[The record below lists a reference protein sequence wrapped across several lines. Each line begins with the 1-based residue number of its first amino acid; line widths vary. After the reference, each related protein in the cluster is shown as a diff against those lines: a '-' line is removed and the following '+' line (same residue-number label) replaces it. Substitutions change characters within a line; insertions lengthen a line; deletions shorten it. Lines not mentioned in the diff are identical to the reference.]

1 MSNPLLDLITQG
13 ESGTAGYN
21 AYNRGTYI
29 DADGKA
35 HIRSAHEPIDF
46 SQMTLGQVLDQQ
58 HAPRNSPDK
67 LLAVGKYQII
77 PDTMSDAARKLQLD
91 RNQPFTPELQDKI
104 FSQYLIVDKRPA
116 VHDYIT
122 GQPGASLHEAQAD
135 LASEWASFGDPNK
148 GGASHY
154 PPPNHASIT
163 LAQSEHALNQMRTD
177 YQADIAKGMTPAAA
191 WQAVTGSDG
200 APSRT
205 EPANKAADHAR
216 DQSHGVHVLV
226 QGAHGAAV
234 SKLQDDLAELGYK
247 DAKGHPLKA
256 DGVFGIDT
264 RHAVEKFQADHHLT
278 VDGKVG
284 PATERTL
291 NASLK
296 EHAKEVAKAPD
307 LADPKNPD
315 HKLYEQALAGVHKID
330 AEMGRTPDQHSTN
343 LAAAL
348 TVAAKAQGLTRI
360 DTVVLSEDGSRT
372 FAAQN
377 TSPLKTI
384 AQVSTAQAVN
394 TPMEKSSIAAQ
405 AVQPMPTA
413 IQAPPL
419 PPHPQQ
425 VPQPTSPTLS
435 L

>member
-29 DADGKA
+29 DADGNA

-91 RNQPFTPELQDKI
+91 RNQLFTPELQDKI

-122 GQPGASLHEAQAD
+122 GQPGASLREAQAD

-177 YQADIAKGMTPAAA
+177 YQADIAKSMTPAAA
-191 WQAVTGSDG
+191 WQAVTASDG

-205 EPANKAADHAR
+205 EPTNKSADHAR
-216 DQSHGVHVLV
+216 DQSHGEHVLA
-226 QGAHGAAV
+226 QGAYGAAV
-234 SKLQDDLAELGYK
+234 SKLQGSLAELGYK
-247 DAKGHPLKA
+247 DAAGHPLKA

-284 PATERTL
+284 AATGNAL
-291 NASLK
+291 NALLDGHVK
-296 EHAKEVAKAPD
+296 ETGKTPN
-307 LADPKNPD
+307 LADPRNPN
-315 HKLYEQALAGVHKID
+315 HKLYEQALTGVHKID
-330 AEMGRTPDQHSTN
+330 TEMGRMPDQRSAN

-360 DTVVLSEDGSRT
+360 DTVALSEDGSRT

-384 AQVSTAQAVN
+384 AEVSTAQAVS
-394 TPMEKSSIAAQ
+394 TPLENSSIAAQ
-405 AVQPMPTA
+405 AVQPMAAPIHA
-413 IQAPPL
+413 LHLPPLNQQQAP
-419 PPHPQQ
+419 QQ
-425 VPQPTSPTLS
+425 TGPTL
-435 L
+435 

>member
-1 MSNPLLDLITQG
+1 
-13 ESGTAGYN
+13 
-21 AYNRGTYI
+21 
-29 DADGKA
+29 
-35 HIRSAHEPIDF
+35 
-46 SQMTLGQVLDQQ
+46 
-58 HAPRNSPDK
+58 
-67 LLAVGKYQII
+67 
-77 PDTMSDAARKLQLD
+77 
-91 RNQPFTPELQDKI
+91 
-104 FSQYLIVDKRPA
+104 
-116 VHDYIT
+116 
-122 GQPGASLHEAQAD
+122 
-135 LASEWASFGDPNK
+135 
-148 GGASHY
+148 
-154 PPPNHASIT
+154 
-163 LAQSEHALNQMRTD
+163 
-177 YQADIAKGMTPAAA
+177 
-191 WQAVTGSDG
+191 
-200 APSRT
+200 
-205 EPANKAADHAR
+205 
-216 DQSHGVHVLV
+216 
-226 QGAHGAAV
+226 
-234 SKLQDDLAELGYK
+234 
-247 DAKGHPLKA
+247 
-256 DGVFGIDT
+256 
-264 RHAVEKFQADHHLT
+264 
-278 VDGKVG
+278 VG